1 MVSARQVR
9 ADAEVRV
16 GSQTIVTRIEIFFQA
31 SFHALSL
38 DLACAL
44 EQCLQVVEFLL
55 LHLNIVYFCNFRTM

>member
-31 SFHALSL
+31 SFHALPL

-44 EQCLQVVEFLL
+44 EQCLQVVKLLL
-55 LHLNIVYFCNFRTM
+55 LHLNIVHFGNFPTT